1 MKGNVSFVGFESQI
15 THYWKLAMLL
25 EIHVPQILCEGKIT
39 KSTYHTGLYENW
51 VN

>member
-39 KSTYHTGLYENW
+39 KVLTTQVCMRTG
-51 VN
+51 